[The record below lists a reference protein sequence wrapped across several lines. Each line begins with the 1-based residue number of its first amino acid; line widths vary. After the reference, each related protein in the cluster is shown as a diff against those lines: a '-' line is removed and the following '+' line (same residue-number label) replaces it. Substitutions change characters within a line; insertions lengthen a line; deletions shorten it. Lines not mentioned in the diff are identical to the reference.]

1 MGLPWQTI
9 SCVRLQNSPQATP
22 KPHRGGI
29 LDDFGRISV
38 LFSQLLRTISASTFD
53 YDLCFFLMHS
63 NVAVADGMAMLGF
76 LDVAILFFGWIS
88 DVLDGRGFSLA
99 AFDDVC

>member
-1 MGLPWQTI
+1 M
-9 SCVRLQNSPQATP
+9 
-22 KPHRGGI
+22 
-29 LDDFGRISV
+29 FFFV
-38 LFSQLLRTISASTFD
+38 L
-53 YDLCFFLMHS
+53 HS